1 MDNTKRI
8 QLLTEAEIS
17 DLYDRPDFTA
27 DERELFFA
35 ISQSE
40 QETLAQYHN
49 VRTRV
54 YFILQLGYFK
64 AKQQFF
70 QFTFEEVADDTR
82 FILKKFFDQAQSD
95 NQWNGGLSRDSLRS
109 QKQAILEL
117 FEYQDWS
124 TTIEPTVFAKL
135 CELIRYFPK
144 GHSALR
150 QLLFYL
156 DRQRIITPTYRK
168 LQDMFSEAFAVEE
181 ARIKPILQSISDYWC
196 EQLSALIEHK
206 DGLNQ
211 LTLLKADQKDFQY
224 TAVKFEIEK
233 AQSLEAL
240 YRFSE
245 EFLPTLK
252 ISKNAIRYYA
262 DIVEQYAAYRLRR
275 LGKYQQWLYALC
287 FIFHRY
293 QQITDNLIVTFLYHV
308 RAIMDSAKAFA
319 ETEQLKHSSQV
330 TVDFPKLAKFL
341 KWFPTRSQNLT
352 PEELNDMAYSILPKE
367 QFTALADFLTGN
379 TFDKT
384 AAKWQYYASV
394 SRLISLYLR
403 PIMLAVPFSYYRE
416 DSHVMELIA
425 LIKTHYANGKS
436 PNNLKIAD
444 DLGLTIPKHLQAYL
458 KRKPEDEYL
467 DPYRFEFFIYQK
479 MYHLINRG
487 KLCCNASV
495 SYCDINHDLINDLLV
510 DDIEKVAQE
519 FGYPKLPVYCESRLD
534 EAMDA
539 LNQAWRSTTENI
551 RLEQNEG
558 FQIKET
564 TDGKFQWRLL
574 YDRSEK
580 LDDSFFRTLPKT
592 EIADVMMF
600 IGELTGMWHGFTH
613 LKSRYTKRKKPV
625 PLALNACILS
635 EAFGFGTIQMSE
647 MSDIDYSVLR
657 STREDFVRIETL
669 CAANDWVSNFI
680 NGLSIFK
687 IWNLLD
693 DKLLADADGQKFE
706 TTDSTIQSR
715 YSKKHFGKGRGIS
728 LYTLIAN
735 HVAVTA
741 SNLGLNEYEGH
752 CLYDMVYGNKTDID
766 IHSVTGDNHSLNKIN
781 FVALDAIDVN
791 YVPSIKNV
799 REASESL
806 FASHF
811 VDNLEGPLRPVG
823 TIDAEL
829 IRSQSRG
836 LKRVLLS
843 LVMQENTQSHL
854 IRKLNSHTRYAR
866 LRAAL
871 YEYNKIFKSTHV
883 LNLIDDMHL
892 RKAIRTARNRT
903 ESYHQLQS
911 LIRKIYNNAFKGK
924 KISDNRVSAHAARLV
939 ANCIVAYNAMILNRV
954 YEKMVTEEV
963 PEEILEKFARISP
976 IAWQH
981 LFFTGRYSFK
991 KANKTSIDVAALA
1004 ELMEQHLKQAFWKS

>member
-40 QETLAQYHN
+40 QEKLAQYHN
-49 VRTRV
+49 VRTQV

-70 QFTFEEVADDTR
+70 RFTFEEVADDTL
-82 FILKKFFDQAQSD
+82 FILKKFFDQAQAD

-109 QKQAILEL
+109 QKQAILDL

-181 ARIKPILQSISDYWC
+181 ARIKPILQSIPDYWR
-196 EQLSALIEHK
+196 EQLSALIDHE

-245 EFLPTLK
+245 EFLPALK

-352 PEELNDMAYSILPKE
+352 QEELNDMAYSILPKE
-367 QFTALADFLTGN
+367 QFSALADFLAGN

-394 SRLISLYLR
+394 SRLISLYLK
-403 PIMLAVPFSYYRE
+403 PIVLAVPFSYYRE
-416 DSHVMELIA
+416 GSHVVELIA
-425 LIKTHYANGKS
+425 LIKTHYTNGKS

-444 DLGLTIPKHLQAYL
+444 DLGLTVPKRLQTYL
-458 KRKPEDEYL
+458 KRKPEDENL
-467 DPYRFEFFIYQK
+467 DPYLFEFFIYQK

-510 DDIEKVAQE
+510 DDIEKVALE

-534 EAMDA
+534 EAIDA
-539 LNQAWRSTTENI
+539 LNQAWESTTENI
-551 RLEQNEG
+551 RLEQNAG

-564 TDGKFQWRLL
+564 TDGKVQWRLL
-574 YDRSEK
+574 YDSSEK

-592 EIADVMMF
+592 EIADVVMF

-613 LKSRYTKRKKPV
+613 LKDRYTKRKKPV

-635 EAFGFGTIQMSE
+635 EAFGFGTIKMSE
-647 MSDIDYSVLR
+647 MSDIDYSALR

-669 CAANDWVSNFI
+669 CAANDLVSNFI

-693 DKLLADADGQKFE
+693 DKLLADADGQKFA

-715 YSKKHFGKGRGIS
+715 YSKKNFGKGRGIS

-752 CLYDMVYGNKTDID
+752 CLYDMVYSNKTDID

-806 FASHF
+806 YASNS

-823 TIDAEL
+823 TIDEEL

-836 LKRVLLS
+836 IKRVLLS
-843 LVMQENTQSHL
+843 LVLQENTQSHL

-911 LIRKIYNNAFKGK
+911 LIRKIYNNVFKGK
-924 KISDNRVSAHAARLV
+924 KITDNRVSAHAARLV

-954 YEKMVTEEV
+954 YEKMVAEGV

>member
-181 ARIKPILQSISDYWC
+181 ARIKPILQSIPDYWC

-262 DIVEQYAAYRLRR
+262 DIV
-275 LGKYQQWLYALC
+275 
-287 FIFHRY
+287 
-293 QQITDNLIVTFLYHV
+293 
-308 RAIMDSAKAFA
+308 
-319 ETEQLKHSSQV
+319 
-330 TVDFPKLAKFL
+330 
-341 KWFPTRSQNLT
+341 
-352 PEELNDMAYSILPKE
+352 E

-836 LKRVLLS
+836 IKRVLLS

>member
-70 QFTFEEVADDTR
+70 QFTFEEVTDDTR
-82 FILKKFFDQAQSD
+82 FILKKFFAQDQSD

-109 QKQAILEL
+109 QKQAILDL

-181 ARIKPILQSISDYWC
+181 ARIKPVLQSIPDYWC

-233 AQSLEAL
+233 AQSLEGL

-444 DLGLTIPKHLQAYL
+444 DLGLTVPKHLQAYL

-479 MYHLINRG
+479 MYHLINRR
-487 KLCCNASV
+487 C
-495 SYCDINHDLINDLLV
+495 HD
-510 DDIEKVAQE
+510 
-519 FGYPKLPVYCESRLD
+519 VYR
-534 EAMDA
+534 
-539 LNQAWRSTTENI
+539 
-551 RLEQNEG
+551 G
-558 FQIKET
+558 
-564 TDGKFQWRLL
+564 
-574 YDRSEK
+574 
-580 LDDSFFRTLPKT
+580 
-592 EIADVMMF
+592 V
-600 IGELTGMWHGFTH
+600 
-613 LKSRYTKRKKPV
+613 
-625 PLALNACILS
+625 
-635 EAFGFGTIQMSE
+635 
-647 MSDIDYSVLR
+647 
-657 STREDFVRIETL
+657 
-669 CAANDWVSNFI
+669 
-680 NGLSIFK
+680 NG
-687 IWNLLD
+687 
-693 DKLLADADGQKFE
+693 
-706 TTDSTIQSR
+706 
-715 YSKKHFGKGRGIS
+715 
-728 LYTLIAN
+728 
-735 HVAVTA
+735 HVAWLHA
-741 SNLGLNEYEGH
+741 FE
-752 CLYDMVYGNKTDID
+752 K
-766 IHSVTGDNHSLNKIN
+766 SL
-781 FVALDAIDVN
+781 
-791 YVPSIKNV
+791 
-799 REASESL
+799 
-806 FASHF
+806 H
-811 VDNLEGPLRPVG
+811 
-823 TIDAEL
+823 
-829 IRSQSRG
+829 
-836 LKRVLLS
+836 
-843 LVMQENTQSHL
+843 
-854 IRKLNSHTRYAR
+854 
-866 LRAAL
+866 
-871 YEYNKIFKSTHV
+871 
-883 LNLIDDMHL
+883 
-892 RKAIRTARNRT
+892 
-903 ESYHQLQS
+903 
-911 LIRKIYNNAFKGK
+911 
-924 KISDNRVSAHAARLV
+924 
-939 ANCIVAYNAMILNRV
+939 
-954 YEKMVTEEV
+954 
-963 PEEILEKFARISP
+963 
-976 IAWQH
+976 
-981 LFFTGRYSFK
+981 
-991 KANKTSIDVAALA
+991 
-1004 ELMEQHLKQAFWKS
+1004 